1 MNQNLECIKYIDS
14 LDSSYKSLNSLD
26 NKKTPTNKNKNLIN
40 YYFIKNLD
48 ENKEL
53 ILYNNKDDS
62 EDQSNIKFDDNYK
75 CYYSLD
81 HKSKIIYIKPS
92 PTLLSSISSLLNSK
106 IASKKATK
114 NISMDQSKISYT
126 PQEKTNDLAFDH
138 NSIIQKL
145 KNIELSRKEFETE
158 QNIVYTSEDED
169 EDSNNY

>member
-1 MNQNLECIKYIDS
+1 MNG
-14 LDSSYKSLNSLD
+14 SYKSLNSSE
-26 NKKTPTNKNKNLIN
+26 KKTNANVKNKNLIN
-40 YYFIKNLD
+40 YYFIKNLN

-62 EDQSNIKFDDNYK
+62 DEQNIKFDDNYK

-92 PTLLSSISSLLNSK
+92 PKLLSSISSMINSK
-106 IASKKATK
+106 LASKKATK
-114 NISMDQSKISYT
+114 NISMNQSKISYT
-126 PQEKTNDLAFDH
+126 PHENTNELAFDH

-145 KNIELSRKEFETE
+145 KNIELSRKEE
-158 QNIVYTSEDED
+158 QNVVYTTEEDD